1 MFPAASLW
9 CIQMRNISSPLFCP
23 FCFLLFS
30 MGFWWK
36 ALWHYICVM
45 AFQSIAHSVSLAVR
59 PRDSDDLVLVL
70 SKQHCIAF
78 GFHVYLVSC
87 LVFVTEKMR
96 FYFYP
101 QTSNSAFAAPTQY
114 SEKWLL
120 FLLKAP
126 RTFLL
131 DENSWIYVTN
141 PSIIDQASSR
151 SVAFKLWDHL
161 KWCATWKF
169 AKFVWLSYFI
179 YYSVL

>member
-1 MFPAASLW
+1 MLFTEAKLNCKVGLFLPNQLTCTSVRVFPAASLW

-78 GFHVYLVSC
+78 GLHVILSLAWFLSLRKWDSIFILKPIIQHLLHPRSRVRNDCYSC
-87 LVFVTEKMR
+87 
-96 FYFYP
+96 
-101 QTSNSAFAAPTQY
+101 
-114 SEKWLL
+114 
-120 FLLKAP
+120 
-126 RTFLL
+126 
-131 DENSWIYVTN
+131 
-141 PSIIDQASSR
+141 
-151 SVAFKLWDHL
+151 
-161 KWCATWKF
+161 
-169 AKFVWLSYFI
+169 
-179 YYSVL
+179 